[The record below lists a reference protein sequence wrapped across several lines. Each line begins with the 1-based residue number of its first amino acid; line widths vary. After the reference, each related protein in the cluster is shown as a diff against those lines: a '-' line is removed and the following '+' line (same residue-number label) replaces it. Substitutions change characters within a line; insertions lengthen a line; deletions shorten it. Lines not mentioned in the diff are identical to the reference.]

1 MDDESD
7 KISRL
12 EDRIEQLEATT
23 KKMMPTRRDALKYG
37 GAAAIGAAAMSGTA
51 SAGSAQV
58 GTIGDASNLV
68 DVEAE
73 DIDVADTI
81 NGASVSGAAAGEAL
95 TSDGSGGLTFAEVGG
110 GVPPNFSYNNVKSS
124 RSLNTKFTNNTGKA
138 LFVIVSIRN
147 SPDTQKF
154 AMRVEIDNIE
164 LFNNGGSL
172 NSGQF
177 DGLSN
182 AYTTSFFVPD
192 GSDYEVIDIQN
203 NIQIYYWFEA
213 EMWNL

>member
-147 SPDTQKF
+147 TPDTQKF

-213 EMWNL
+213 EM

>member
-147 SPDTQKF
+147 TPDTQKF